1 MKPRNDNEDD
11 LFFKPNG
18 ELYTIED
25 QDREF
30 DEMMDEMESLIE
42 EHEGKEEKG

>member
-1 MKPRNDNEDD
+1 MKPRNDNEDE

-18 ELYTIED
+18 ELRTVED

-30 DEMMDEMESLIE
+30 DEIMDDMEALIGE
-42 EHEGKEEKG
+42 QEGKEGKG